1 MFPPH
6 LLRVVVSGVRGR
18 VRQLLQR
25 GAEVRARA
33 VPRTRRVRLRVVQL
47 TRNYTTVMPSHFE
60 IFSKSE
66 TCIRYLIYDL
76 FYMDAT

>member
-6 LLRVVVSGVRGR
+6 LLGVVVSGVRGG
-18 VRQLLQR
+18 VGQLLQR

-47 TRNYTTVMPSHFE
+47 SRNTTVMPSH
-60 IFSKSE
+60 
-66 TCIRYLIYDL
+66 
-76 FYMDAT
+76 

>member
-6 LLRVVVSGVRGR
+6 LLGVVVSGVRGG
-18 VRQLLQR
+18 VGQLLQR

-47 TRNYTTVMPSHFE
+47 SRNTTVMPSHFE
-60 IFSKSE
+60 IFSKS
-66 TCIRYLIYDL
+66 TCIRYVDNI
-76 FYMDAT
+76 

>member
-6 LLRVVVSGVRGR
+6 LLGVVVSGVRGG
-18 VRQLLQR
+18 VGQLLQR

-47 TRNYTTVMPSHFE
+47 SRNITVIPSHFA
-60 IFSKSE
+60 IFSKSKP
-66 TCIRYLIYDL
+66 CSKYLIYDI
-76 FYMDAT
+76 FYMNAT

>member
-6 LLRVVVSGVRGR
+6 LLGVVVAGVRGG
-18 VRQLLQR
+18 VRQLRQR

-47 TRNYTTVMPSHFE
+47 TRN
-60 IFSKSE
+60 IFKV
-66 TCIRYLIYDL
+66 
-76 FYMDAT
+76 